1 MDLIEFLFGAKKEEP
16 ITKTKKGQKI
26 KQDAKYKVEKLVIN
40 KQIDEPKDT
49 SPLKRALA
57 KRGKNAIQIEKTN
70 DILENKS
77 PENLQE
83 LEEEIRDEDKE

>member
-1 MDLIEFLFGAKKEEP
+1 MDLIEFLFGAKKDQP

-57 KRGKNAIQIEKTN
+57 KRGKNAVQVKETD

-77 PENLQE
+77 TEDLQE
-83 LEEEIRDEDKE
+83 VEEKIRNKN

>member
-57 KRGKNAIQIEKTN
+57 KRGKDAVQVKETN

-77 PENLQE
+77 TEDLQE
-83 LEEEIRDEDKE
+83 VEEEIRNKN

>member
-26 KQDAKYKVEKLVIN
+26 KQDAKYKVKKLVIN

-57 KRGKNAIQIEKTN
+57 KRGKDAVQVKETN
-70 DILENKS
+70 DILEDKS
-77 PENLQE
+77 TEDLQE
-83 LEEEIRDEDKE
+83 MEEEIRNKN

>member
-26 KQDAKYKVEKLVIN
+26 KQDSKYKVKKLVIN

-57 KRGKNAIQIEKTN
+57 KRGKDAVQVKETN

-77 PENLQE
+77 TEDLQE
-83 LEEEIRDEDKE
+83 VEEKIRNKN

>member
-1 MDLIEFLFGAKKEEP
+1 MDLIEFLFGAKKDQP

-57 KRGKNAIQIEKTN
+57 KRGKNAVQVKETN

-77 PENLQE
+77 TEDLQE
-83 LEEEIRDEDKE
+83 VEEEIRNKN

>member
-1 MDLIEFLFGAKKEEP
+1 MDLIEFLFGAKKDQP

-57 KRGKNAIQIEKTN
+57 KRGKDAVQVKETN

-77 PENLQE
+77 TEDLQE
-83 LEEEIRDEDKE
+83 VEEEIRNKN

>member
-26 KQDAKYKVEKLVIN
+26 KQDAKYKVKKLVIN

-57 KRGKNAIQIEKTN
+57 KRGKDAVQVKETN

-77 PENLQE
+77 TEDLQE
-83 LEEEIRDEDKE
+83 VEEEIRNKN

>member
-16 ITKTKKGQKI
+16 ITKTKKDQKI
-26 KQDAKYKVEKLVIN
+26 KQNTKYKVEKLVIN

-57 KRGKNAIQIEKTN
+57 KRGKNAVQVKETN

-77 PENLQE
+77 TEDLQE
-83 LEEEIRDEDKE
+83 VEEEIRNKN

>member
-1 MDLIEFLFGAKKEEP
+1 MDLIEFLFGANKEEP

-57 KRGKNAIQIEKTN
+57 KREKNAVQIKKTN
-70 DILENKS
+70 DILEDKS
-77 PENLQE
+77 TEDLQE
-83 LEEEIRDEDKE
+83 MEEEIRNEN

>member
-26 KQDAKYKVEKLVIN
+26 KQNTKYKVEKLVIN

-57 KRGKNAIQIEKTN
+57 KREKNAVQVKKTN

-77 PENLQE
+77 TEDLQE
-83 LEEEIRDEDKE
+83 VEEEIRNKN